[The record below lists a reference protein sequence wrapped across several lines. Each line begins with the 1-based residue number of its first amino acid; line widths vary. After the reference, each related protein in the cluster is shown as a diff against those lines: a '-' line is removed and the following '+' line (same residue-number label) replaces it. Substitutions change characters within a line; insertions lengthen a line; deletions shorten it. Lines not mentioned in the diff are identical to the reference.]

1 MSAIR
6 ACHTAETNYNHCAD
20 TFFDASQ
27 CYTRYVG
34 RKLAIM
40 RSKEMRDR
48 MNRIARFPVLAA
60 AFLAMLTMT
69 TGCNRLKA
77 RDQLNKGVA
86 AYKNAKYEEAIGHFQ
101 SAVNLDPSLP
111 MARLYLA
118 TAYAQQVVPDLT
130 TPDNLKNANLAIQ
143 GFQEVLDKDPKDIS
157 SLKGIAGLY
166 FQIDKFDE
174 AKQWQQKVLAVDP
187 QDAEAAYTIGVIN
200 WGVAHKNAVQAL
212 AAVGMQD
219 AGDGNPKMPKAA
231 CLKLVEQNSAIVNE
245 GLQFLQKALDIRP
258 NYDDAM
264 AYMNLMYRQKANL
277 QCGDDQARKE
287 AIAQADQWREKA
299 MGTRKANEEKKNNT
313 PGGIVMDGSGNMK

>member
-1 MSAIR
+1 
-6 ACHTAETNYNHCAD
+6 
-20 TFFDASQ
+20 
-27 CYTRYVG
+27 
-34 RKLAIM
+34 
-40 RSKEMRDR
+40 
-48 MNRIARFPVLAA
+48 MNRIARFPVMAA
-60 AFLAMLTMT
+60 AFLAMLTMVA
-69 TGCNRLKA
+69 GCNRLQA

-86 AYKNAKYEEAIGHFQ
+86 AYKNARYEEAINHFQ
-101 SAVNLDPSLP
+101 NAVNLDPSLP

-143 GFQEVLDKDPKDIS
+143 GFQQVLDKDPKDIS

-174 AKQWQQKVLAVDP
+174 AKQWQQKVLAVYP

>member
-1 MSAIR
+1 M
-6 ACHTAETNYNHCAD
+6 
-20 TFFDASQ
+20 
-27 CYTRYVG
+27 
-34 RKLAIM
+34 
-40 RSKEMRDR
+40 
-48 MNRIARFPVLAA
+48 AA
-60 AFLAMLTMT
+60 AFLAMLTMM
-69 TGCNRLKA
+69 TGCSRLQA

-86 AYKNAKYEEAIGHFQ
+86 AYKNAKYEEAINHFQ
-101 SAVNLDPSLP
+101 NAVNLDPSLP

-143 GFQEVLDKDPKDIS
+143 GFQSVLDKDPKDIG

-187 QDAEAAYTIGVIN
+187 QDAEAAYTIGVID

-212 AAVGMQD
+212 ASVGMQD
-219 AGDGNPKMPKAA
+219 DGNGNAKMPKKNCQA
-231 CLKLVEQNSAIVNE
+231 LVDQNTPLVTE
-245 GLQFLQKALDIRP
+245 GLQYLQKALEIRP

-264 AYMNLMYRQKANL
+264 AYMNLMYRRKADL
-277 QCGDDQARKE
+277 ECGNDSARKE
-287 AIAQADQWREKA
+287 DLDQAGQWRDKA

>member
-1 MSAIR
+1 
-6 ACHTAETNYNHCAD
+6 
-20 TFFDASQ
+20 
-27 CYTRYVG
+27 
-34 RKLAIM
+34 
-40 RSKEMRDR
+40 
-48 MNRIARFPVLAA
+48 MNRIARFPVMAA
-60 AFLAMLTMT
+60 AFLAMLTMM
-69 TGCNRLKA
+69 TGCSRLQA

-86 AYKNAKYEEAIGHFQ
+86 AYKNARYEEAINHFQ
-101 SAVNLDPSLP
+101 NAVNLDPSLP

-143 GFQEVLDKDPKDIS
+143 GFQAVLDKDPKDIS

-187 QDAEAAYTIGVIN
+187 QDAEAAYTIGVID

-212 AAVGMQD
+212 TNVGMQD
-219 AGDGNPKMPKAA
+219 DGNGNAKMPKPA
-231 CLKLVEQNSAIVNE
+231 CQKLVEQNTPLVNE
-245 GLQFLQKALDIRP
+245 GLQYLQKALEIRP

-264 AYMNLMYRQKANL
+264 AYMNLMYRRKADL
-277 QCGDDQARKE
+277 ECGNDSARKE
-287 AIAQADQWREKA
+287 DLDQAGQWRDKA

>member
-1 MSAIR
+1 
-6 ACHTAETNYNHCAD
+6 
-20 TFFDASQ
+20 
-27 CYTRYVG
+27 
-34 RKLAIM
+34 
-40 RSKEMRDR
+40 
-48 MNRIARFPVLAA
+48 MNRIARFPVMAA
-60 AFLAMLTMT
+60 AFLAMLTMM
-69 TGCNRLKA
+69 TGCSRLQA

-86 AYKNAKYEEAIGHFQ
+86 AYKNAKYEEAINHFQ
-101 SAVNLDPSLP
+101 NAVNLDPSLP

-143 GFQEVLDKDPKDIS
+143 GFQSVLEKDPKDIS

-187 QDAEAAYTIGVIN
+187 QDAEAAYTIGVID

-212 AAVGMQD
+212 ASVGMQD
-219 AGDGNPKMPKAA
+219 DGNGNAKMPKKNCQA
-231 CLKLVEQNSAIVNE
+231 LVEQNTPLVNE
-245 GLQFLQKALDIRP
+245 GLQYLQKALEIRP

-264 AYMNLMYRQKANL
+264 AYMNLMYRRKADL
-277 QCGDDQARKE
+277 ECGNDSARKE
-287 AIAQADQWREKA
+287 DLDQAGQWRDKA

>member
-1 MSAIR
+1 
-6 ACHTAETNYNHCAD
+6 
-20 TFFDASQ
+20 
-27 CYTRYVG
+27 
-34 RKLAIM
+34 
-40 RSKEMRDR
+40 
-48 MNRIARFPVLAA
+48 MNRIARFPVMAA
-60 AFLAMLTMT
+60 AFLAMLTMM
-69 TGCNRLKA
+69 TGCSRLKA

-86 AYKNAKYEEAIGHFQ
+86 AYKNAKYEEAINHFQ
-101 SAVNLDPSLP
+101 TAVSLDPKLS

-187 QDAEAAYTIGVIN
+187 QDAEAAYTIGVID
-200 WGVAHKNAVQAL
+200 WGIAHKNAVKAL
-212 AAVGMQD
+212 SEVGLQD
-219 AGDGNPKMPKAA
+219 GGDGNPKMSKQV
-231 CLKLVEQNSAIVNE
+231 CQKLVEQNTPLVNE
-245 GLQFLQKALDIRP
+245 GLQYLQKALEIRP

-264 AYMNLMYRQKANL
+264 SYMNLMYRRKADL
-277 QCGDDQARKE
+277 ECGNDQARKE
-287 AIAQADQWREKA
+287 DVNQALDWSHKS
-299 MGTRKANEEKKNNT
+299 MGTRKANEEKKNNST

>member
-1 MSAIR
+1 
-6 ACHTAETNYNHCAD
+6 
-20 TFFDASQ
+20 
-27 CYTRYVG
+27 
-34 RKLAIM
+34 
-40 RSKEMRDR
+40 
-48 MNRIARFPVLAA
+48 MNRIARFPVMAA
-60 AFLAMLTMT
+60 AFLAMLTMM
-69 TGCNRLKA
+69 TGCSRLQA

-86 AYKNAKYEEAIGHFQ
+86 AYKNAKYEEAINHFQ
-101 SAVNLDPSLP
+101 NAVNLDPSLP

-130 TPDNLKNANLAIQ
+130 TPDNMKNANLAIQ
-143 GFQEVLDKDPKDIS
+143 GFQSVLDKDPKDIG

-187 QDAEAAYTIGVIN
+187 QDAEAAYTIGVID

-212 AAVGMQD
+212 ASVGMQD
-219 AGDGNPKMPKAA
+219 DGNGNAKMPKKNCQALA
-231 CLKLVEQNSAIVNE
+231 DQNTPLVTE
-245 GLQFLQKALDIRP
+245 GLQYLQKALEIRP

-264 AYMNLMYRQKANL
+264 AYMNLMYRRKADL
-277 QCGDDQARKE
+277 ECGNDSARKE
-287 AIAQADQWREKA
+287 DLDQAGQWRDKA

>member
-1 MSAIR
+1 
-6 ACHTAETNYNHCAD
+6 
-20 TFFDASQ
+20 
-27 CYTRYVG
+27 
-34 RKLAIM
+34 
-40 RSKEMRDR
+40 
-48 MNRIARFPVLAA
+48 MNRIARFPVMAA
-60 AFLAMLTMT
+60 AFLAMLTMM
-69 TGCNRLKA
+69 TGCSRLQA

-86 AYKNAKYEEAIGHFQ
+86 AYKNAKYEEAINHFQ
-101 SAVNLDPSLP
+101 NAVNLDPTLP

-143 GFQEVLDKDPKDIS
+143 GFQSVLDKDPKDIG

-187 QDAEAAYTIGVIN
+187 QDAEAAYTIGVID

-212 AAVGMQD
+212 ASVGMQD
-219 AGDGNPKMPKAA
+219 DGNGNAKMPKKNCQA
-231 CLKLVEQNSAIVNE
+231 LVDQNTPLVTE
-245 GLQFLQKALDIRP
+245 GLQYLQKALEIRP

-264 AYMNLMYRQKANL
+264 AYMNLMYRRKADL
-277 QCGDDQARKE
+277 ECGNDSARKE
-287 AIAQADQWREKA
+287 DLDQAGQWRDKA

>member
-1 MSAIR
+1 
-6 ACHTAETNYNHCAD
+6 
-20 TFFDASQ
+20 
-27 CYTRYVG
+27 
-34 RKLAIM
+34 
-40 RSKEMRDR
+40 
-48 MNRIARFPVLAA
+48 MNRIARFPVMAA
-60 AFLAMLTMT
+60 AFLAMLTMM
-69 TGCNRLKA
+69 TGCSRLQA

-86 AYKNAKYEEAIGHFQ
+86 AYKNAKYEEAINHFQ
-101 SAVNLDPSLP
+101 NAVNLDPSLP

-130 TPDNLKNANLAIQ
+130 TPDNMKNANLAIQ
-143 GFQEVLDKDPKDIS
+143 GFQAVLDKDPKDIS

-187 QDAEAAYTIGVIN
+187 QDAEAAYTIGVID

-212 AAVGMQD
+212 ASVGMQD
-219 AGDGNPKMPKAA
+219 DGNGNAKMPKKNCQA
-231 CLKLVEQNSAIVNE
+231 LVDQNTPLVNE
-245 GLQFLQKALDIRP
+245 GLQYLQKALEIRP

-264 AYMNLMYRQKANL
+264 AYMNLMYRRKADL
-277 QCGDDQARKE
+277 ECGNDSARKE
-287 AIAQADQWREKA
+287 DLDQAGQWRDKA

>member
-1 MSAIR
+1 MLYAVCQAYAGDQAIKG
-6 ACHTAETNYNHCAD
+6 D
-20 TFFDASQ
+20 KD
-27 CYTRYVG
+27 
-34 RKLAIM
+34 I
-40 RSKEMRDR
+40 

-60 AFLAMLTMT
+60 AFLAMLTMV

-86 AYKNAKYEEAIGHFQ
+86 AYKNAKYEQAIGHFQ
-101 SAVNLDPSLP
+101 NAVNLDPSLP

-166 FQIDKFDE
+166 FQIDQFDK
-174 AKQWQQKVLAVDP
+174 AKEWQQKVLAVDP
-187 QDAEAAYTIGVIN
+187 QDAEAAYTIGVID
-200 WGVAHKNAVQAL
+200 WGVAHKNQVQAL
-212 AAVGMQD
+212 TSAGMQD
-219 AGDGNPKMPKAA
+219 AGDGNPKMPKDA
-231 CLKLVEQNSAIVNE
+231 CKKLADQNASLVNE
-245 GLQFLQKALDIRP
+245 GMQYLQKALDIRP

-264 AYMNLMYRQKANL
+264 SYMNLMYRQKANIE
-277 QCGDDQARKE
+277 CGNEQARKE
-287 AIAQADQWREKA
+287 DVDQALDWSHKS

>member
-1 MSAIR
+1 M
-6 ACHTAETNYNHCAD
+6 
-20 TFFDASQ
+20 
-27 CYTRYVG
+27 
-34 RKLAIM
+34 LAIM

-60 AFLAMLTMT
+60 AFLAMLTTM

-86 AYKNAKYEEAIGHFQ
+86 SYKNARYEEAIGHFQ
-101 SAVNLDPSLP
+101 TAVNLDPTLP

-143 GFQEVLDKDPKDIS
+143 SFQEVLDKDPKDIG

-187 QDAEAAYTIGVIN
+187 QDAEAAYTIGVID
-200 WGVAHKNAVQAL
+200 WGVAHKNAVTAL
-212 AAVGMQD
+212 TAVGMQD
-219 AGDGNPKMPKAA
+219 AGDGNPKTPKPV
-231 CLKLVEQNSAIVNE
+231 CQKLVEQNTAIVNE
-245 GLQFLQKALDIRP
+245 GLQYLQKALDIRP
-258 NYDDAM
+258 TYDDAM
-264 AYMNLMYRQKANL
+264 AYMNLMYRQKATL
-277 QCGDDQARKE
+277 ECGNDQARKE
-287 AIAQADQWREKA
+287 DLDQAGQWRDKA
-299 MGTRKANEEKKNNT
+299 MGTRKANEEKKNAQT
-313 PGGIVMDGSGNMK
+313 PGGVIMDNSK

>member
-1 MSAIR
+1 
-6 ACHTAETNYNHCAD
+6 
-20 TFFDASQ
+20 
-27 CYTRYVG
+27 
-34 RKLAIM
+34 
-40 RSKEMRDR
+40 
-48 MNRIARFPVLAA
+48 MNRIARFPVMAA
-60 AFLAMLTMT
+60 AFLAMLTMM
-69 TGCNRLKA
+69 TGCSRLQA

-86 AYKNAKYEEAIGHFQ
+86 AYKNAKYEEAINHFQ
-101 SAVNLDPSLP
+101 NAVNLDPTLP

-130 TPDNLKNANLAIQ
+130 TPDNMKNANLAIQ
-143 GFQEVLDKDPKDIS
+143 GFQSVLDKDPKDIG

-187 QDAEAAYTIGVIN
+187 QDAEAAYTIGVID

-212 AAVGMQD
+212 AGVGMQD
-219 AGDGNPKMPKAA
+219 NGDGNPKMPKPA
-231 CLKLVEQNSAIVNE
+231 CQKLQEQNTPLVNE
-245 GLQFLQKALDIRP
+245 GLQYLQKALEIRP

-264 AYMNLMYRQKANL
+264 AYMNLMYRRKADL
-277 QCGDDQARKE
+277 ECGNDSARKE
-287 AIAQADQWREKA
+287 DLDQAGQWRDKA

>member
-1 MSAIR
+1 
-6 ACHTAETNYNHCAD
+6 
-20 TFFDASQ
+20 
-27 CYTRYVG
+27 
-34 RKLAIM
+34 
-40 RSKEMRDR
+40 
-48 MNRIARFPVLAA
+48 MNRIARFPVMAA
-60 AFLAMLTMT
+60 AFLAMLTMM
-69 TGCNRLKA
+69 TGCSRLQA

-86 AYKNAKYEEAIGHFQ
+86 AYKNAKYEEAINHFQ
-101 SAVNLDPSLP
+101 NAVNLDPSLP

-143 GFQEVLDKDPKDIS
+143 GFQAVLDKDPKDIS

-187 QDAEAAYTIGVIN
+187 QDAEAAYTIGVID

-212 AAVGMQD
+212 ASVGMQD
-219 AGDGNPKMPKAA
+219 DGNGNAKMPKKTCQA
-231 CLKLVEQNSAIVNE
+231 LVEQNTPLVNE
-245 GLQFLQKALDIRP
+245 GLQYLQKALEIRP

-264 AYMNLMYRQKANL
+264 AYMNLMYRRKADL
-277 QCGDDQARKE
+277 ECGNDSARKE
-287 AIAQADQWREKA
+287 DLDQAGQWRDKA